1 LIVVL
6 IATCNRPKL
15 LSKLIRNLDKQTL
28 IPDIVIISD
37 SSDQDKKIKKTEFQN
52 HKFQVTYKH
61 SKIKSAAIQRN
72 FALGLA
78 SKESEFIIILDDDVI
93 PKTNYIEKIIKNF
106 DDESIVGVSGI
117 AVNRTTRSKNKL
129 SIAVQKLFFLD
140 SQKEGSITLGG
151 INIPF
156 SKTQRYEKKQF
167 KTDWLI
173 GCSAWR
179 YSAIKKLRFTNF
191 PGQSLFE
198 DVIFSVNASR
208 IGKLVVDTSIRLDHI
223 QSPIGRS
230 NASEFYRMW
239 VFNRYLLVRI
249 LNNNP
254 LRFVAFHWAN
264 FGKFL
269 QIIAEIVCLKK
280 HSLGKFQGFFKGYFE
295 LLRLM
300 LKK

>member
-1 LIVVL
+1 MIVVL
-6 IATCNRPKL
+6 IATCNRPEL
-15 LSKLIRNLDKQTL
+15 LSNLLQNLDKQTL
-28 IPDIVIISD
+28 IPDIIIVSD
-37 SSDQDKKIKKTEFQN
+37 SSDQDKKIKKSELQN
-52 HKFQVTYKH
+52 HKCQVIYNY
-61 SKIKSAAIQRN
+61 SEIKSASIQRN
-72 FALGLA
+72 IALDIA
-78 SKESEFIIILDDDVI
+78 PNNSKYIIVLDDDVT
-93 PKTNYIEKIIKNF
+93 PDLFYIEKIIKNF
-106 DDESIVGVSGI
+106 DNEAIVGVSGI
-117 AVNRTTRSKNKL
+117 AVNRTHKAKNRFSL
-129 SIAVQKLFFLD
+129 AIQKFFLLD

-191 PGQSLFE
+191 LGQSLFE
-198 DVIFSVNASR
+198 DVIFSVNAAR

-230 NASEFYRMW
+230 SSIEFYKMW
-239 VFNRYLLVRI
+239 IFNRYFLVRI
-249 LNNNP
+249 LNKNP
-254 LRFVAFHWAN
+254 IRYMAFHWAN

>member
-1 LIVVL
+1 MIVVL
-6 IATCNRPKL
+6 IATCNRPEL

-28 IPDIVIISD
+28 IPDRVIISD

-52 HKFQVTYKH
+52 HKFQVTYKQ

-78 SKESEFIIILDDDVI
+78 SKKTKFIVILDDDVI

-106 DDESIVGVSGI
+106 YDESIVGVSGI
-117 AVNRTTRSKNKL
+117 AVNRTSQSKNRL
-129 SIAVQKLFFLD
+129 SLAVQKLFFLN

-156 SKTQRYEKKQF
+156 SRIQRYEKKKIQA
-167 KTDWLI
+167 DWLI

-179 YSAIKKLRFTNF
+179 YSAIKKLTFTNF
-191 PGQSLFE
+191 LGQSLFE
-198 DVIFSVNASR
+198 DVIFSVNAAK

-230 NASEFYRMW
+230 NSIEFYRMW
-239 VFNRYLLVRI
+239 VFNRYLLIKI
-249 LNNNP
+249 LNKNP
-254 LRFVAFHWAN
+254 FRFVAFHWAN

-269 QIIAEIVCLKK
+269 QIIVEIVCLKK
-280 HSLGKFQGFFKGYFE
+280 HSFGKFQGFFKGYFE
-295 LLRLM
+295 LLRIV

>member
-1 LIVVL
+1 MIVVL
-6 IATCNRPKL
+6 IATCNRPEL

-28 IPDIVIISD
+28 IPDRVIISD

-52 HKFQVTYKH
+52 HKFQVTYKQ

-78 SKESEFIIILDDDVI
+78 SKKTKFIVILDDDVI

-106 DDESIVGVSGI
+106 YDESIVGVSGI
-117 AVNRTTRSKNKL
+117 AVNRTSQSKNRL
-129 SIAVQKLFFLD
+129 SLAVQKLFFLN

-156 SKTQRYEKKQF
+156 SRIQRYEKKKIQA
-167 KTDWLI
+167 DWLI

-191 PGQSLFE
+191 LGQSLFE
-198 DVIFSVNASR
+198 DVIFSMNAAR

-230 NASEFYRMW
+230 SSIEFYRMW
-239 VFNRYLLVRI
+239 VFNRYMLVRI
-249 LNNNP
+249 LNKNP

-269 QIIAEIVCLKK
+269 QIIVEIICLKK
-280 HSLGKFQGFFKGYFE
+280 DSFSKFQGFFRGYFE
-295 LLRLM
+295 LLRM
-300 LKK
+300 VLKK

>member
-1 LIVVL
+1 MIVVL
-6 IATCNRPKL
+6 IATCNRPEL

-28 IPDIVIISD
+28 IPDRVIISD

-52 HKFQVTYKH
+52 HKFQVTYKQ

-78 SKESEFIIILDDDVI
+78 SKKTKFIVILDDDVI

-106 DDESIVGVSGI
+106 YDESIVGVSGI
-117 AVNRTTRSKNKL
+117 AVNRTSQSKNRL
-129 SIAVQKLFFLD
+129 SLAVQKLFFLN

-156 SKTQRYEKKQF
+156 SRIQRYEKKKIQA
-167 KTDWLI
+167 DWLI

-179 YSAIKKLRFTNF
+179 YSAIKKLTFTNLL
-191 PGQSLFE
+191 GQSLFE
-198 DVIFSVNASR
+198 DVIFSMNAAK

-230 NASEFYRMW
+230 NSIEFYRMW
-239 VFNRYLLVRI
+239 VFNRYLLIKI
-249 LNNNP
+249 LNKNP
-254 LRFVAFHWAN
+254 FRFVAFHWAN

-269 QIIAEIVCLKK
+269 QIIVEIVCLKK
-280 HSLGKFQGFFKGYFE
+280 HSFGKFQGFFKGYFE
-295 LLRLM
+295 LLRIM

>member
-1 LIVVL
+1 MIVVL
-6 IATCNRPKL
+6 IATCNRPEL

-28 IPDIVIISD
+28 IPDVVIISD

-52 HKFQVTYKH
+52 HKFQVNYKH
-61 SKIKSAAIQRN
+61 YKIKSAAIQRN

-78 SKESEFIIILDDDVI
+78 PKGTKFIIILDDDVI
-93 PKTNYIEKIIKNF
+93 PKSDYIEKIIKNF

-117 AVNRTTRSKNKL
+117 AVNRTSQSKNKF
-129 SIAVQKLFFLD
+129 SITVQKLFFLD

-156 SKTQRYEKKQF
+156 SRKQRYEKKKIQV
-167 KTDWLI
+167 DWLI

-179 YSAIKKLRFTNF
+179 YAAIKKLRFTNF
-191 PGQSLFE
+191 LGQSLFE
-198 DVIFSVNASR
+198 DVIFSVNAAR
-208 IGKLVVDTSIRLDHI
+208 IGKLIVDISIQLDHI

-249 LNNNP
+249 LNKNP

-269 QIIAEIVCLKK
+269 QIIVEIVCLKK
-280 HSLGKFQGFFKGYFE
+280 HSFGKFQGFFKGYFK
-295 LLRLM
+295 LLKLV